1 MHSATTFVTLL
12 GLAATSLAAPAPA
25 NPPFVGTGLPA
36 NQDTVPTPS
45 PVASNPPFSGTG
57 LPAHDEI
64 AAAAP
69 SNNPPFSGVGL
80 PANDTVPAPGDDATT
95 TSSNPPFSGTGL
107 SSHPNDESV

>member
-45 PVASNPPFSGTG
+45 PVASNPPFVGTG
-57 LPAHDEI
+57 LPAH
-64 AAAAP
+64 
-69 SNNPPFSGVGL
+69 
-80 PANDTVPAPGDDATT
+80 DTVPAPGDDAATT
-95 TSSNPPFSGTGL
+95 TSNPPFNGTGL
-107 SSHPNDESV
+107 PSHPDDESV